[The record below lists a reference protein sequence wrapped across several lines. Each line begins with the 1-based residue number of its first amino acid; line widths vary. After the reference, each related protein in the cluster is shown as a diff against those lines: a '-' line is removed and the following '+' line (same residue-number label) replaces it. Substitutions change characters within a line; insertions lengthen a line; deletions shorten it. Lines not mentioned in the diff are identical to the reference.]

1 MAMNSLP
8 RQAYLDGIG
17 QVLGRIGPTSYLD
30 TLALTTV
37 GLVSGAY
44 VLVDQIWGKPDPHN
58 YIFFERPQEIDGA
71 ARAANAVTRNIAD
84 RMEELVS
91 FSNPFIEVPS

>member
-1 MAMNSLP
+1 MNTLS
-8 RQAYLDGIG
+8 REATLDAVG
-17 QVLGRIGPTSYLD
+17 QILGRIGPTSYLD

-44 VLVDQIWGKPDPHN
+44 VLVDQIWGKPDPYN
-58 YIFFERPQEIDGA
+58 YIFYERPQEADSA
-71 ARAANAVTRNIAD
+71 ALAANQTTRNIAD

-91 FSNPFIEVPS
+91 I